1 MPEHGYQ
8 PIDLSGLRT
17 YSIADRAHKVSLG
30 PAAGEASLPPEGATA
45 LELLASLPDVLG
57 VREFRAVVGAIVGAV
72 GARRP
77 VVMAMGG
84 HVVKVNCGP
93 VVIDLIK
100 RGVVTAVVC
109 NGATAIHDVE
119 IATIGQTSEEV
130 ADTIRDG
137 SFGMVRETMDFFT
150 AAAKLASGER
160 IGLGEA
166 IGRRLTE
173 QRAPNVGCSILA
185 AAYRAG
191 IPACVHVALG
201 TDTVHMA
208 PEADGADVGVAT
220 MHDFRLVCSVVANL
234 GAADFPPVGQRGS
247 ESAARQGPGGVW
259 LNVGSAVVLPEVFL
273 KAVSVARNLGADLE
287 AMTTANFDMLRHYRP
302 RANVV
307 LRPTAPGRGHEVI
320 GHHEF
325 LLPLLRQAV
334 IEELARTKGER

>member
-1 MPEHGYQ
+1 MPEHGYR

-17 YSIADRAHKVSLG
+17 YSVADRVHKVTLG
-30 PAAGEASLPPEGATA
+30 PAADGAFLPAEGATA
-45 LELLASLPDVLG
+45 SELLASLPDVLG
-57 VREFRAVVGAIVGAV
+57 VKEFRAVVGAIVDAV
-72 GARRP
+72 GAKRP

-93 VVIDLIK
+93 VVIDLIE

-130 ADTIRDG
+130 AETIRDG
-137 SFGMVRETMDFFT
+137 SFGMVRETMDFFAVAT
-150 AAAKLASGER
+150 RLASGER

-166 IGRRLTE
+166 VGRLLTE
-173 QRAPNVGCSILA
+173 QRAPHVGCSILA

-191 IPACVHVALG
+191 IPACIHVALG

-208 PEADGADVGVAT
+208 PEADGAKIGAAT
-220 MHDFRLVCSVVANL
+220 MHDFRLVCSVVADL
-234 GAADFPPVGQRGS
+234 GAADSP
-247 ESAARQGPGGVW
+247 AAGHGAGGVW

-307 LRPTAPGRGHEVI
+307 LRPTAPGRGHEVV

-334 IEELARTKGER
+334 IEELAGTKGGR